1 MLLQLV
7 GRFWVFFLSHTV
19 PGFQLWFYFHLC
31 MWAVHWGLLLRLPW
45 RTWVCPLRA
54 RCGGGAAAWV
64 AGVLAAPGPQGHW
77 KLGKQEIQ
85 CSRRLWQPVSVN
97 MLQYFCLEN
106 PPDRESQ
113 QATVY
118 RVTKS

>member
-1 MLLQLV
+1 M
-7 GRFWVFFLSHTV
+7 WVS
-19 PGFQLWFYFHLC
+19 PWS
-31 MWAVHWGLLLRLPW
+31 LLLRLPW

-64 AGVLAAPGPQGHW
+64 AGVLAAPGTQEHW